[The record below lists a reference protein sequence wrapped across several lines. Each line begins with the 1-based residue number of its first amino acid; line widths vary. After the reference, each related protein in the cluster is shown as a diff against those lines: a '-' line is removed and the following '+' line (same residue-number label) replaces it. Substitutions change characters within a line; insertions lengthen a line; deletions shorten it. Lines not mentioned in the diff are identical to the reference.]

1 MPNTALITG
10 ASSGIGRAIAHYHA
24 ARGGDLVVTAR
35 REPELQALK
44 TEVEGKHS
52 VTVNVVP
59 CDLGTAN
66 GPKELYEAVKNL
78 GVRIEVLV
86 NNAGFGG
93 HGVFV
98 ERELEADLKMVD
110 LNVKSLV
117 SLTHLFGADMVAQG
131 GGKILQVGS
140 TAGFVPGPNQ
150 AVYFATK
157 AFVNSFSQAVDQE
170 LRKKGVTSTVL
181 CPGYVETG
189 FASAA
194 DLQGTEMVKSGGA
207 TPDSVAKIGYDAM
220 LKGKLVAI
228 NELKLKVMLEW
239 IAPLLPRRMM
249 LKNVEKSQSK

>member
-1 MPNTALITG
+1 M
-10 ASSGIGRAIAHYHA
+10 
-24 ARGGDLVVTAR
+24 
-35 REPELQALK
+35 
-44 TEVEGKHS
+44 
-52 VTVNVVP
+52 VP

>member
-1 MPNTALITG
+1 
-10 ASSGIGRAIAHYHA
+10 
-24 ARGGDLVVTAR
+24 
-35 REPELQALK
+35 
-44 TEVEGKHS
+44 
-52 VTVNVVP
+52 
-59 CDLGTAN
+59 
-66 GPKELYEAVKNL
+66 
-78 GVRIEVLV
+78 
-86 NNAGFGG
+86 
-93 HGVFV
+93 
-98 ERELEADLKMVD
+98 MVD